1 MKRIFCFSLLLL
13 VGGTNPVFCQS
24 IGSEFGLKLAPDG
37 CSKEFGAYNNSLIVL
52 GNSYNIEGNKVVLR
66 YHDLQLLKTIFK
78 DTNDGIAI
86 DVLQKD
92 QFACGRENNLNSSK
106 IFDGQLLKPVYRDEL
121 FASNT
126 AKGNYRFIGEIGT
139 LPRELVGRELV
150 FSILIIND
158 GMVCKYLLPAPFT
171 VRDYRLQPVPF
182 RFENTDTVKLRSNG
196 IVDSEIVKYGFAT
209 SKTVPAK
216 IPAIAKKGKVH
227 SIQIKAFSSIDG
239 EEQNNTFLDS
249 SRAEFIAN
257 DLCNRLH
264 VDRRV
269 ISKEH
274 GENWSLANYQF
285 RYFGLD
291 SLLSKKKQYIRNL
304 VNQHSLKEIS
314 LDSLLREQRVCE
326 ARIYYEGDFSSQT
339 DSLALLKG
347 NLLFATITENVLL
360 FNKAAFLIYNS
371 HVTNSVIY
379 DKTVIEFTLKNPEVV
394 AAYAALLSKN
404 ISKEQ
409 QVITRFLVE
418 WLPHFAELPETGK
431 ENLANLYCL
440 FNSDLLKEWDVAS
453 SRMARVIRPETIS
466 AQTKNL
472 RNKELQLNLQL
483 TFIKYYG
490 QINDT
495 KNAEQC
501 FHFISK
507 YFTGLGL
514 KVESA
519 VQLAA
524 FYNSWGAFQQ
534 AVDLLDDYYVHSLLN
549 EDGMFLYAENLMLL
563 QKDGLE
569 KADTATLQLAMRMNT
584 MRWCKWMND
593 YNQNLRNPEIKRMYC
608 TSCTE

>member
-1 MKRIFCFSLLLL
+1 
-13 VGGTNPVFCQS
+13 
-24 IGSEFGLKLAPDG
+24 
-37 CSKEFGAYNNSLIVL
+37 
-52 GNSYNIEGNKVVLR
+52 
-66 YHDLQLLKTIFK
+66 
-78 DTNDGIAI
+78 
-86 DVLQKD
+86 
-92 QFACGRENNLNSSK
+92 
-106 IFDGQLLKPVYRDEL
+106 
-121 FASNT
+121 
-126 AKGNYRFIGEIGT
+126 
-139 LPRELVGRELV
+139 
-150 FSILIIND
+150 
-158 GMVCKYLLPAPFT
+158 
-171 VRDYRLQPVPF
+171 
-182 RFENTDTVKLRSNG
+182 
-196 IVDSEIVKYGFAT
+196 
-209 SKTVPAK
+209 VPAK

-257 DLCNRLH
+257 DLCNRLQ

-291 SLLSKKKQYIRNL
+291 SLLSKKKQDIRNL
-304 VNQHSLKEIS
+304 VNQHSLKGIS

-326 ARIYYEGDFSSQT
+326 ARIYYDGDFSSQT

-379 DKTVIEFTLKNPEVV
+379 DKTVIEFALKNPEVV

-418 WLPHFAELPETGK
+418 WSLHFAELPETGK

-501 FHFISK
+501 FYFISK

-514 KVESA
+514 KMESA